1 MLKCSEIGPPHPL
14 TGSDTRRTEVALYK
28 ALRTRCPPPGTTSCT
43 LTALERTLTWSKGAA
58 VSLSSL
64 CRRVQHKNK
73 IYPSPYCVLAEVTNV
88 PLLPPEIHRT
98 PAGFTSELA
107 ATNPTDDKRKPA
119 EGKTNTTKRWR
130 ILSARAGQCRMTTC
144 KEC

>member
-88 PLLPPEIHRT
+88 PPLPPEIHRT
-98 PAGFTSELA
+98 PAGFTSELLQ
-107 ATNPTDDKRKPA
+107 TPQTIKGNLQREKH
-119 EGKTNTTKRWR
+119 TTKRWR